1 MAAPSPAAE
10 ARQAEAGD
18 DFRADRR
25 ADLDAGENGGAMA
38 DADYY
43 DRISTSTEPT
53 TYCAECGQ
61 ATDGQCVFC
70 HRRVCLDCSEGRHQ
84 CPGLDG

>member
-1 MAAPSPAAE
+1 MTETDPD
-10 ARQAEAGD
+10 QADE
-18 DFRADRR
+18 FFADRHT
-25 ADLDAGENGGAMA
+25 DLDVGEFGGAMT

-43 DRISTSTEPT
+43 DRLAEAEPI

-61 ATDGQCVFC
+61 ATDGQCVYC
-70 HRRVCLDCSEGRHQ
+70 HRRVCLDCSERGHN